1 MKMFEF
7 APPPLPNYR
16 QQLQN
21 LTENRHR
28 IWAMPGSSFPTF
40 RNNAVEVPAK
50 TPFSSHFC
58 SFYLLQT
65 KGWIWGVNGFNLA
78 PRSLLTAPGC
88 VRADPSLPDHPAL
101 LQCRNRSAFPSRQLN
116 SDSWKRSGYYKGL
129 NGKDALI
136 CWILVVFCC
145 EKVMFLVC
153 STPPPSPLPTTIFD
167 IKPLKLSQSFFC
179 PIFPGMVSSP

>member
-21 LTENRHR
+21 LSENRHR
-28 IWAMPGSSFPTF
+28 IWAMPGSSFATF
-40 RNNAVEVPAK
+40 RNNAREVTAK

-58 SFYLLQT
+58 SFHLLQA

-78 PRSLLTAPGC
+78 PHSLLTAPGC

-101 LQCRNRSAFPSRQLN
+101 LQCWNRGAFPSRQLN
-116 SDSWKRSGYYKGL
+116 SDSWMRNGSWYYKGL
-129 NGKDALI
+129 KGKDALI
-136 CWILVVFCC
+136 CWILVFFSC
-145 EKVMFLVC
+145 EKVMLLVC
-153 STPPPSPLPTTIFD
+153 NTPPPSPLPAAALSYP
-167 IKPLKLSQSFFC
+167 PLRLYL
-179 PIFPGMVSSP
+179 I